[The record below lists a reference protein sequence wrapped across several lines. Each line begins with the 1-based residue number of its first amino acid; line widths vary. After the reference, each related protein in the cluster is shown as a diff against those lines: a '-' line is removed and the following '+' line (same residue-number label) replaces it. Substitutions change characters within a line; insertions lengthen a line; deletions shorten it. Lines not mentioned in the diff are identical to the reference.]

1 VPISGVCGRIAH
13 RGTSEVNIPIHDFIS
28 VAVGLRQWRV
38 CRAARNVALVLRL
51 RAHLGIAKYL
61 ALSLR
66 IRKAL
71 RGCRPVYA
79 AA

>member
-1 VPISGVCGRIAH
+1 MPISGVRGRAAH
-13 RGTSEVNIPIHDFIS
+13 RGTSEVNMAIRDFIF
-28 VAVGLRQWRV
+28 VTVGLRQWQV

-66 IRKAL
+66 VRKAL